1 MSVLRSHKLPLDE
14 AAFARQEGLEL
25 YFLNRWVRV
34 LEEPGEEPILKG
46 LRDAAKQ
53 ANASGSVANSDA
65 MRQQAEALKNIVLT
79 SLEALK
85 SSEQPAADPSQKPAP
100 LPADQAQVLNVLWK
114 DAKAP
119 FFVAENDL
127 AGLLAEAQKQQL
139 AELQSQLNTLTET
152 PPPSGPLMPSVRGG
166 AQPMQVFIRG
176 NPEKLGEQAPPGFL
190 RVLSKPEE
198 QSGGKPFT
206 RLDLAKAIVHPEN
219 PLTARVLVNRVW
231 HYHFGRGIVPTLSNF
246 GKLGS
251 PPTHPE
257 LLDTLAVQFMEAGWS
272 LKWLHREIMLST
284 TYQLSSAQ
292 DTDNI
297 ATNPGNEYLWRMTP
311 RRLDIE
317 AWRDAMLSVAGKLDP
332 QVGGPSINQSDPGV
346 KEVAGFN
353 FFTRLNGFEADNPDG
368 RRRTLYTVISRYA
381 PNPTLTLFDFPE
393 PNVTS
398 DQRNVTTVPQ
408 QQLFVLN
415 SPFIFEMSR
424 EFSRRLGKAAGNDH
438 DRLRLGWQLAYGR
451 EPTAEEIAVAMEFLE
466 TPVEPTNADRLNRWE
481 QLSHALLASNE
492 FMFLP

>member
-1 MSVLRSHKLPLDE
+1 
-14 AAFARQEGLEL
+14 
-25 YFLNRWVRV
+25 
-34 LEEPGEEPILKG
+34 
-46 LRDAAKQ
+46 
-53 ANASGSVANSDA
+53 
-65 MRQQAEALKNIVLT
+65 
-79 SLEALK
+79 
-85 SSEQPAADPSQKPAP
+85 
-100 LPADQAQVLNVLWK
+100 
-114 DAKAP
+114 
-119 FFVAENDL
+119 
-127 AGLLAEAQKQQL
+127 
-139 AELQSQLNTLTET
+139 
-152 PPPSGPLMPSVRGG
+152 
-166 AQPMQVFIRG
+166 MQVFIRG

-190 RVLSKPEE
+190 RVLSKPDE
-198 QSGGKPFT
+198 QSGEKPFT

-332 QVGGPSINQSDPGV
+332 QLGGPSINQSDPGV

-381 PNPTLTLFDFPE
+381 PNATLTLFDFPE

-415 SPFIFEMSR
+415 SPFILEMSR
-424 EFSRRLGKAAGNDH
+424 EFSRRLEKAAGNDQ

-451 EPTAEEIAVAMEFLE
+451 VPTAEEIAVATEFLE
-466 TPVEPTNADRLNRWE
+466 TPMEPTNADRLNRWE